1 MILYLLTVSL
11 LLHFVTFFILI
22 VIIKKIR
29 TAFDYQQFEAQ
40 KRELEDLLAYYSVEL
55 KEENERFLKEI
66 LERTNLKK
74 KENDQQEQSET
85 LLIEENPTSE
95 KEAIIQEEQ
104 TAETYAQ
111 PSLETKALQLYEQ
124 GYDIE
129 EIAKK
134 LNKGHGEIE
143 LLLKFH
149 HSK

>member
-1 MILYLLTVSL
+1 M
-11 LLHFVTFFILI
+11 
-22 VIIKKIR
+22 R
-29 TAFDYQQFEAQ
+29 TTFDYQQFEMQ

-66 LERTNLKK
+66 LEQTNLQKNK
-74 KENDQQEQSET
+74 KEQQEQKET
-85 LLIEENPTSE
+85 LAIEENRTSE
-95 KEAIIQEEQ
+95 KEEIVQEENPD
-104 TAETYAQ
+104 ETNAQ
-111 PSLETKALQLYEQ
+111 PSLEMQAIQLYEQ
-124 GYDIE
+124 GYDIK